1 MKNIYIVKQL
11 KIIVLIF
18 ASLALTATSVLATLV
33 TLSAVEGEW
42 TPPGT
47 GQTPIPMWGFIT
59 DTGSCPASP
68 VTWEEGP
75 TIEVPFGEPSLT
87 INVRNCLSEPVSVFI
102 PGQQKALAPER
113 LPADIRRVYSFDTT
127 APADNGATLT
137 AYTWSNPKSGTYL
150 YHSGTHIQVQVQMGL
165 YGALVVQ
172 STPPVSCGEPAAIAN
187 KVLLYS
193 EIDPGLHTAIDTGTY
208 GTWSYP
214 STFDYQ
220 PKYFLING
228 LSFPDTE
235 NITILTDQ
243 TTRLRFLNAG
253 LKTHIPTIQGTF
265 MNLEAEDGNPYPYK
279 KLQYSI
285 ELTAAKTMD
294 ALISYGAAG
303 RYALYDRSLSLTNAG
318 VTGGGML
325 MYIDVDMPAP

>member
-1 MKNIYIVKQL
+1 
-11 KIIVLIF
+11 
-18 ASLALTATSVLATLV
+18 
-33 TLSAVEGEW
+33 
-42 TPPGT
+42 
-47 GQTPIPMWGFIT
+47 
-59 DTGSCPASP
+59 
-68 VTWEEGP
+68 
-75 TIEVPFGEPSLT
+75 
-87 INVRNCLSEPVSVFI
+87 
-102 PGQQKALAPER
+102 
-113 LPADIRRVYSFDTT
+113 
-127 APADNGATLT
+127 
-137 AYTWSNPKSGTYL
+137 
-150 YHSGTHIQVQVQMGL
+150 MGL

-172 STPPVSCGEPAAIAN
+172 HAPPATCGEPSLLPEE
-187 KVLLYS
+187 VLLYS
-193 EIDPGLHTAIDTGTY
+193 EIDPALHMAVDTGTY
-208 GTWSYP
+208 GTPAYP

-235 NITILTDQ
+235 NITILTGD

-303 RYALYDRSLSLTNAG
+303 RYALYDRSLHLTNAG
-318 VTGGGML
+318 ETGGGML
-325 MYIDVDMPAP
+325 MYIDVQ